1 LVRASVGG
9 SGAELEPVEKTAR
22 RTPEVS
28 LKEVFL
34 HAVASLPSPFGN
46 NHRGEVVADALGY
59 LQEGFGAHYAT
70 GVATDD
76 AILVGDHA
84 YARAVETIA
93 RLDEP
98 QFIEVASRMI
108 RDGAGEI
115 SGGNRVS
122 LKLWAPH
129 LAQLLGVI
137 SGESEERSEARIQVA
152 IGEVEGAG
160 E

>member
-1 LVRASVGG
+1 VELVEAI
-9 SGAELEPVEKTAR
+9 R

-28 LKEVFL
+28 LGEVFSR
-34 HAVASLPSPFGN
+34 AARGLPGAGDR
-46 NHRGEVVADALGY
+46 RGGVVAEALGY

-98 QFIEVASRMI
+98 RFVGVASRMI

-115 SGGNRVS
+115 SCGGAVS
-122 LKLWAPH
+122 AGFWTPH
-129 LAQLLGVI
+129 LAQLLGII
-137 SGESEERSEARIQVA
+137 SGESEERSLKRIRAAIEEVAR
-152 IGEVEGAG
+152 AG
-160 E
+160 

>member
-1 LVRASVGG
+1 MEAV
-9 SGAELEPVEKTAR
+9 R

-28 LKEVFL
+28 LREVFS
-34 HAVASLPSPFGN
+34 HAARGLPGAGDP
-46 NHRGEVVADALGY
+46 RGGVVAEALGY
-59 LQEGFGAHYAT
+59 LQEGFGAHYAI

-98 QFIEVASRMI
+98 RFVGVASRMI

-115 SGGNRVS
+115 SRGGAVS
-122 LKLWAPH
+122 AGFWTPH
-129 LAQLLGVI
+129 LAQLLGII
-137 SGESEERSEARIQVA
+137 SGESEERSQKRIRAAIEEVAR
-152 IGEVEGAG
+152 AG
-160 E
+160 